1 MNRTVVLPRSKT
13 ARILAVTLAAVLLTV
28 FLTAVLRSG
37 QAEAARHAPAVESV
51 LTLRT
56 QGDHDTLWLVSTE
69 GTATAAG
76 SLPGIAE
83 TAAVS
88 PDGSTAAYLPVQG
101 KPFVWIGHGPA
112 GAKTIPLDK
121 AGIRTVTGLTWTS
134 DTQLLIA
141 GTKKADNGAGFT
153 DRLYT
158 VDVSTGAVAAFHN
171 LSGTDPSASADTGKV
186 VYVSWKKLDN
196 GQGPQHVG
204 PKYRESLMLTTVNG
218 TGAGEALDEQEF
230 RMTAGYNAYTAPQL
244 APGGDWVAFGVT
256 GSDVSVTY
264 NVYFLADTY
273 WTPWFSMWMPTPL
286 AIAWAPASPLLAF
299 GGAAVGPSESDAA
312 VYVTDVAGG
321 GMGRTAR
328 DLFTK
333 AGVEWIMDMA
343 WSGGGKIVAD
353 GLDKAASSNP
363 QAEQRVLLLDSS
375 DLSKVKDLGTGHLS
389 VWVR

>member
-121 AGIRTVTGLTWTS
+121 AGSKTVKSTS
-134 DTQLLIA
+134 
-141 GTKKADNGAGFT
+141 
-153 DRLYT
+153 
-158 VDVSTGAVAAFHN
+158 
-171 LSGTDPSASADTGKV
+171 
-186 VYVSWKKLDN
+186 
-196 GQGPQHVG
+196 
-204 PKYRESLMLTTVNG
+204 
-218 TGAGEALDEQEF
+218 
-230 RMTAGYNAYTAPQL
+230 
-244 APGGDWVAFGVT
+244 
-256 GSDVSVTY
+256 
-264 NVYFLADTY
+264 
-273 WTPWFSMWMPTPL
+273 
-286 AIAWAPASPLLAF
+286 
-299 GGAAVGPSESDAA
+299 GAAVGRPWAHSDHCCALA
-312 VYVTDVAGG
+312 SCCSS
-321 GMGRTAR
+321 
-328 DLFTK
+328 F
-333 AGVEWIMDMA
+333 W
-343 WSGGGKIVAD
+343 
-353 GLDKAASSNP
+353 AASSD
-363 QAEQRVLLLDSS
+363 RVSPNM
-375 DLSKVKDLGTGHLS
+375 
-389 VWVR
+389 